1 MLETLTN
8 CKYYKFITRHII
20 KNNQIHIINPILISL
35 IISSVSFAV
44 ISPTTI
50 LAQIL
55 SDIEK
60 LQIKRERM
68 EIENLKREKLK
79 SISGDVEGQP
89 LESRIDPDLYRI
101 GPGDILT
108 ISVWGTVNESFETIV
123 TPEGW
128 VLIPSVRP
136 QYVAELTL
144 TKTKAV
150 IKKAAATV
158 YKETDVTTMLT
169 ALRSFKISVSGAVN
183 NSGTHVVTA
192 NDRVSDAIFKAGGF
206 EEIEED
212 EEIRDKKLIAKR
224 NVILTRKNG
233 DRVICDIQRYLIT
246 GDKSMNPLMLD
257 GDIIHVPTIGDDIGV
272 ISLFGAFNKPDV
284 FDYSPGDSLLEL
296 IELAG
301 GFSTDA
307 DRTIVE
313 LVRFNADGKTTRSI
327 MLDVSMNSKINE
339 SNFKLNS
346 DDIIFARFKHN
357 FREKALV
364 EVTGEVFFP
373 GHYLIINNRTTLK
386 EIIELAGGVTPE
398 ASLTEATLLRSED
411 EAITDSE
418 YERLKKMTRE
428 EMNEIEYEYFKAKSR
443 LQLGRVSVDFE
454 RLISQNDPDEN
465 VTLIGKDLIFIPRQ
479 QETVNIIGAV
489 SRPGLLMYKQDETVE
504 YYLNK
509 AGSYLWNAN
518 KGDVRIIRAASSEQ
532 IKAKNSDI
540 IYIGDT
546 IFVPEKKEIEVG
558 QAMLNT
564 VQFLSQLA
572 TLIFIVTNIGN

>member
-20 KNNQIHIINPILISL
+20 KNNNMYKINPIVISL

-44 ISPTTI
+44 ISPPTI
-50 LAQIL
+50 LAQRG

-79 SISGDVEGQP
+79 SISGDVKGQP
-89 LESRIDPDLYRI
+89 LESRIDPDLYII
-101 GPGDILT
+101 GPGDVLT
-108 ISVWGTVNESFETIV
+108 ISVWGTVNESFETTV

-144 TKTKAV
+144 TKTKAA
-150 IKKAAATV
+150 IKKAASTV

-183 NSGTHVVTA
+183 NSGTHIVTA

-206 EEIEED
+206 EEIEK
-212 EEIRDKKLIAKR
+212 DKKIIAKR

-233 DRVICDIQRYLIT
+233 DRIICDIQRYLIT
-246 GDKSMNPLMLD
+246 GDKSRNPLMLD

-327 MLDVSMNSKINE
+327 LLDVSINSKIND

-364 EVTGEVFFP
+364 SVTGEVFFP

-386 EIIELAGGVTPE
+386 EIIELAGGVTSE
-398 ASLTEATLLRSED
+398 ASLTEATLLRSD
-411 EAITDSE
+411 HEAIKDPE

-428 EMNEIEYEYFKAKSR
+428 EMNDIEYEYFKAKSR
-443 LQLGRVSVDFE
+443 QQSGRVSVDFK
-454 RLISQNDPDEN
+454 RLFARNDPDEN
-465 VTLIGKDLIFIPRQ
+465 VTLIGKDIIVIPRLKK
-479 QETVNIIGAV
+479 TVNIIGAV
-489 SRPGLLMYKQDETVE
+489 SRPGLLVYKQGETVE
-504 YYLNK
+504 YYLKK
-509 AGSYLWNAN
+509 AGSYLWNAK

-546 IFVPEKKEIEVG
+546 IFVPEKKDIEVVR
-558 QAMLNT
+558 AMLNT
-564 VQFLSQLA
+564 MQFVSQLA

>member
-20 KNNQIHIINPILISL
+20 KNNHIHIINPLLISL

-44 ISPTTI
+44 ISPPTI
-50 LAQIL
+50 LAQIG

-79 SISGDVEGQP
+79 SISGDVKGQP
-89 LESRIDPDLYRI
+89 LESRIDPDLYII
-101 GPGDILT
+101 GPGDVLT
-108 ISVWGTVNESFETIV
+108 ISVWGTVNESFETTV

-144 TKTKAV
+144 TKTKAA
-150 IKKAAATV
+150 IKKAASTV

-183 NSGTHVVTA
+183 NSGTHIVTA

-212 EEIRDKKLIAKR
+212 NKLIAKR

-233 DRVICDIQRYLIT
+233 DKIICDIQRYLIT
-246 GDKSMNPLMLD
+246 GDKSKNPLMLD
-257 GDIIHVPTIGDDIGV
+257 GDVIHVPTIVDDIGV
-272 ISLFGAFNKPDV
+272 ISLYGAFNDPAV

-313 LVRFNADGKTTRSI
+313 LVSFNADGKTTRSI
-327 MLDVSMNSKINE
+327 LLDVSINSKIND

-364 EVTGEVFFP
+364 SVTGEVFFP

-386 EIIELAGGVTPE
+386 EIIELAGGVTPD
-398 ASLTEATLLRSED
+398 ASLTEATLLRREH
-411 EAITDSE
+411 EAITDPE

-443 LQLGRVSVDFE
+443 QQSGRVSINFE
-454 RLISQNDPDEN
+454 SLFDQNDPNEN
-465 VTLIGKDLIFIPRQ
+465 VTLIGKDIIVIPRLKK
-479 QETVNIIGAV
+479 TVNIIGAV
-489 SRPGLLMYKQDETVE
+489 SHPGLLVYKQGETVE
-504 YYLNK
+504 YYLKK
-509 AGSYLWNAN
+509 AGSYLWNAK

-546 IFVPEKKEIEVG
+546 IFVPEKKDIEVVR
-558 QAMLNT
+558 AMLNT
-564 VQFLSQLA
+564 MQFVSQLA